1 MNSNDLFD
9 IIGES
14 PERYVLDAANV
25 NTKVISTGKRS
36 PKRVWLIAAII
47 AAMVFLMG
55 CAVVYILSLDQMIL
69 GTDYV
74 EDQPGVTEPRARL
87 SLQGYVGSPS
97 YQAAKEWYDF
107 LQSYDQDN
115 AIRFS
120 EEAYSVE
127 FSEDYQNYNLYT
139 VAMKDKLDE
148 ICQKYDLELLGP
160 ILVDTSA
167 ENMFRELGIP
177 GVLREDAQAEVLW
190 SEGGPGYFFRDGT
203 FEVEFAVTLTG
214 ENNPWPYENV
224 VFFRCHNKKAFDD
237 VTMVMKDPD
246 SFAEWSYI
254 TSQGVEVLLI
264 QGPEGAMIVAD
275 IGDYFIT
282 VGGIETKAG
291 NILDGEATMTREG
304 LEAYAEI
311 FDFSITPQ
319 RLTQEQIS
327 AVRSRYDTHWAE
339 IEADLQVQEE
349 QFQKY
354 LGRASYEAR
363 VKFHLENDTEA
374 VRMGYTFYDF
384 DNNGVKELV
393 IGRDGYIEYIYTE
406 KDGETAPI
414 VGWPKL
420 GLGVA
425 YLATDGTLVMI
436 SDTMYDFFHVE
447 NGEPV
452 TDYWV
457 ENRSYW
463 GPSEQS
469 PWLLCSGVDDV
480 RPLTEEEYNEY
491 RNSKER
497 VVLDMLPLTD
507 YPLPE
512 PANYNTDG
520 KDITYYN
527 TRGSYEEIIRF
538 YILNPLEVAPG
549 VFDEPKYVL
558 MDLDGDGQEEMI
570 VDEAEYRA
578 VYTMA
583 EGKAIPM
590 YSGTTYNGV
599 ALNICRG
606 NIIEIIHSYSGD
618 NKVYCYYRMSGTKGE
633 MVEYLRYDAE
643 RNPLN
648 PWFRSSDATGQD
660 VSLEP
665 ITKAEFEN
673 IQEIYAPIELD
684 WKPITEYPLN

>member
-9 IIGES
+9 IIGET

-673 IQEIYAPIELD
+673 IQEI
-684 WKPITEYPLN
+684 

>member
-9 IIGES
+9 IIGET
-14 PERYVLDAANV
+14 PEWYVLDAANV
-25 NTKVISTGKRS
+25 HTKVISTGKRS

-74 EDQPGVTEPRARL
+74 EDQPGVTEPRTRL

-177 GVLREDAQAEVLW
+177 GVLREDAQAEVIW

-291 NILDGEATMTREG
+291 NILDGETTMTREG

-319 RLTQEQIS
+319 RLTQEQIT

-349 QFQKY
+349 QFQEY

-406 KDGETAPI
+406 KGGETEAI
-414 VGWPKL
+414 LGWPMM
-420 GLGVA
+420 GQRDA
-425 YLATDGTLVMI
+425 YLAEDGTLVCAGEY
-436 SDTMYDFFHVE
+436 SYHFFYVE
-447 NGEPV
+447 DGKAV

-457 ENRSYW
+457 EYRDYL
-463 GPSEQS
+463 ED
-469 PWLLCSGVDDV
+469 PWWLCYPTGEGQTI
-480 RPLTEEEYNEY
+480 TEKEYNAHKQ
-491 RNSKER
+491 SKKR
-497 VVLDMLPLTD
+497 VVLEMLPLTQ
-507 YPLPE
+507 YPLTE
-512 PANYNTDG
+512 PASYHTDG

-527 TRGSYEEIIRF
+527 TKTTYSDMIRER
-538 YILNPLEVAPG
+538 ILNPVEKAPG
-549 VFDEPKYVL
+549 VYYECTYAL
-558 MDLDGDGQEEMI
+558 LDLDGDGQEELI
-570 VDEAEYRA
+570 LDEGYFRG
-578 VYTMA
+578 VYTTND
-583 EGKAIPM
+583 GKAIPM
-590 YSGTTYNGV
+590 YSGTTFTCTG
-599 ALNICRG
+599 LNICKG
-606 NIIEIIHSYSGD
+606 NIIEVVHTYSGD

-660 VSLEP
+660 ISLEP